1 MPQSGREGQFLFLQA
16 KCLKL
21 QTFQA
26 PKIINCLHRLFVCL
40 IVVVI
45 MLNLSQKM
53 VKKHKCC
60 SFYFYCQTY
69 FVMLRHGCYIVTCN
83 LFGDCRLLRP
93 PYVKILAPPL
103 AATMILTA
111 SGKPQ
116 TSRSSALHRHRI
128 SGPLWRTWWRSCMS
142 VLSSRLHAE
151 TQMLIFTRPQP
162 QVEATRTAT
171 VGMVVPCPLTWA
183 KAALCLRWSI
193 CKECQQCLLVQL
205 WGEKMTITMS
215 WHDLFI
221 MLDGI

>member
-103 AATMILTA
+103 MV
-111 SGKPQ
+111 
-116 TSRSSALHRHRI
+116 TSRISEPNWSTMNFPVRETCSLAIQLSLGFAQPSHFRTFGRSSGQGVAREIDHTGHLVDTSI
-128 SGPLWRTWWRSCMS
+128 AS
-142 VLSSRLHAE
+142 VNR
-151 TQMLIFTRPQP
+151 
-162 QVEATRTAT
+162 
-171 VGMVVPCPLTWA
+171 
-183 KAALCLRWSI
+183 
-193 CKECQQCLLVQL
+193 
-205 WGEKMTITMS
+205 
-215 WHDLFI
+215 
-221 MLDGI
+221 

>member
-1 MPQSGREGQFLFLQA
+1 MPQSGREWQFLFLQA

-103 AATMILTA
+103 HM
-111 SGKPQ
+111 
-116 TSRSSALHRHRI
+116 
-128 SGPLWRTWWRSCMS
+128 
-142 VLSSRLHAE
+142 RLHVRAAWNACIVWSCFAVLAE
-151 TQMLIFTRPQP
+151 WPGKSASTTGTTL
-162 QVEATRTAT
+162 
-171 VGMVVPCPLTWA
+171 
-183 KAALCLRWSI
+183 WS
-193 CKECQQCLLVQL
+193 CC
-205 WGEKMTITMS
+205 S
-215 WHDLFI
+215 APSS
-221 MLDGI
+221 

>member
-103 AATMILTA
+103 TAAEGT
-111 SGKPQ
+111 
-116 TSRSSALHRHRI
+116 R
-128 SGPLWRTWWRSCMS
+128 
-142 VLSSRLHAE
+142 AE
-151 TQMLIFTRPQP
+151 TRTETLARRRDQDDVPGERMKRRFHAGRRRSKTFEDGD
-162 QVEATRTAT
+162 EATY
-171 VGMVVPCPLTWA
+171 VGDVRVPSNL
-183 KAALCLRWSI
+183 
-193 CKECQQCLLVQL
+193 Q
-205 WGEKMTITMS
+205 
-215 WHDLFI
+215 F
-221 MLDGI
+221 